1 MHSFMA
7 YSIKI
12 HDKMLPGPLAE
23 RYHKLDNVRSKDVLD
38 FVSAFLE
45 TLKKEVHNDTESKKT
60 VRVVELSQ
68 VGRDVYG
75 WIEYGEY
82 GIPGRIYSTSE
93 KANKYE
99 KKHDDSDVV
108 SLYYH
113 FRIPADCRTGIVI
126 FHTAGNKGV
135 KTFVASK
142 FNDYFKNFVGL
153 SVQMPPLAHEST
165 VKRWLDSSK
174 VKEIRLGKYRVERG
188 GSDVTDLLGVDRA
201 EVTLKPKRGSSF
213 GSFNHFKS
221 KKTEDGEGFVE
232 ILSELSSEVKAVI
245 ESEGRTKIVSLRQGE
260 PVSTIEITSDNVTIN
275 DGAPHPGSLHNY
287 AVLLMDE
294 FEQKVAR

>member
-12 HDKMLPGPLAE
+12 HDKLLPGPLSE

-38 FVSAFLE
+38 FVGAFLE
-45 TLKKEVHNDTESKKT
+45 TLKNEVHNDTEGKKT
-60 VRVVELSQ
+60 VRVVELSRDS
-68 VGRDVYG
+68 RDVYG

-93 KANKYE
+93 KENKYE

-113 FRIPADCRTGIVI
+113 FRIPVDSQTGIAI

-135 KTFVASK
+135 KTFVATK
-142 FNDYFKNFVGL
+142 FNEYFKNFVGL
-153 SVQMPPLAHEST
+153 SVQMPPLAHEGT
-165 VKRWLDSSK
+165 VKRWLEGSK
-174 VKEIRLGKYRVERG
+174 VKEIRLGRYRVERA
-188 GSDVTDLLGVDRA
+188 GSDVADLLGVDRA
-201 EVTLKPKRGSSF
+201 EVTLKPKRGRSF
-213 GSFNHFKS
+213 GSFTSFKN
-221 KKTEDGEGFVE
+221 KKTDDGEGFVE

-245 ESEGRTKIVSLRQGE
+245 ESEGRTKVVSLRQGE

-275 DGAPHPGSLHNY
+275 DGAPHPQSLHNY
-287 AVLLMDE
+287 AKILMSE
-294 FEQKVAR
+294 FERKVMR